1 MGTISTVLLY
11 REDRKLDI
19 IKNIFLGSLQCA
31 HEETGLGE
39 RKIKLRGKVLENGL
53 IQGMWGE
60 RGVKE
65 GRLEING
72 SRKKKTVNRVLQNYR
87 YLSLI

>member
-11 REDRKLDI
+11 REDRRLDI
-19 IKNIFLGSLQCA
+19 IKNIFLGSLQWA
-31 HEETGLGE
+31 HRETGLGE
-39 RKIKLRGKVLENGL
+39 RKIKPRGKVLENGL

-65 GRLEING
+65 GRLEINC
-72 SRKKKTVNRVLQNYR
+72 SRKKKVNRVLQKYR